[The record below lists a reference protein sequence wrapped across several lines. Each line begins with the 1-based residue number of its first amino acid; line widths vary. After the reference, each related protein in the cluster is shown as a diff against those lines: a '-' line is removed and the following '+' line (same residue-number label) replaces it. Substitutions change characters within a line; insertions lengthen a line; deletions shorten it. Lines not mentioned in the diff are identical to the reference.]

1 MQVSNSVGLYVPSGG
16 AYPSVH
22 FRQNRGKNQKPETA
36 WSSGVGGGGG
46 LLFRS
51 LPHWSMLGFRCHSNH
66 FRTGSHVSDGFD
78 KKKKNSYMAYLDVL
92 LHEGTVLLRH
102 DLILTWQNVPWKAK
116 ARLDH
121 LLFTFWPRYQVLRWT
136 QAAHSPTWRH
146 HHVSPANSIA
156 LQRLVSL
163 RLNLCFP
170 FLTLCQCK
178 ICLEGMN
185 NGHREEMVE
194 TRINQ
199 SSNFTQTRLGSLL
212 REGPKTMAWQGE
224 KSVDH

>member
-22 FRQNRGKNQKPETA
+22 FRQNRGKNQKTQTA

-46 LLFRS
+46 LLLRS
-51 LPHWSMLGFRCHSNH
+51 LPDWSMLGATATSFVLAAM
-66 FRTGSHVSDGFD
+66 FQMDLP
-78 KKKKNSYMAYLDVL
+78 KKNLIHGLSRCTSAWG
-92 LHEGTVLLRH
+92 HRSPPTWSH
-102 DLILTWQNVPWKAK
+102 PDLAKCALKGKAS
-116 ARLDH
+116 LDH
-121 LLFTFWPRYQVLRWT
+121 LLFTFWRRSQVLRWM
-136 QAAHSPTWRH
+136 QAAHSPTWHH

-178 ICLEGMN
+178 VCLEGMN

-224 KSVDH
+224 KAVDH